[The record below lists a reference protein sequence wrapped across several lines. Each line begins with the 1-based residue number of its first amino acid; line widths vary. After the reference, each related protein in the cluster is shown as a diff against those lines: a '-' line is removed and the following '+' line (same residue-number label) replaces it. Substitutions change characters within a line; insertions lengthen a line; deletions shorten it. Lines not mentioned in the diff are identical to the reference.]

1 MNILGRV
8 GERRV
13 AIWNK
18 ARLLFENRAVA
29 FSTGVAEPV
38 KVCIVG
44 SGPAGFYSADKCIAK
59 RLPDGCHI
67 DILEA
72 LPCPYGLVRS
82 GVAPDHPDT
91 KNVMHHFQ
99 DMMERKRVEYFG
111 NVRVGKD
118 VSLDELRGLY
128 HAVVLAYGA
137 GGGKRL
143 SVEGSG
149 LKNIMSARD
158 FVNWY
163 NGHPSDAPV
172 HVDMAG
178 VKDVL
183 ICGLGNVALDCA
195 RVLLKK
201 PEDMVG
207 TDISTK
213 PYDAIRQSP
222 IERVR
227 ILARRGPAQAAC
239 TPKELRELL
248 QLPHVET
255 FVHPEGCLELTESC
269 KKEIASSRIHK
280 RVVDVL
286 TKSQQK
292 DDDGRKQKE
301 LHVQFLSSPVKWRSS
316 KGHWDWRNGGVSLSA
331 LIESVGYVAE
341 PLEGAPFDPNTNT
354 VPNVLGKVVDADDLY
369 VCGWLKRGPSGIIG
383 TNLVDAEQTVDT
395 MVRHIDIWGSSQK
408 PGRQGLM
415 ELLESRNHQPITYEA
430 WKRIDEEE
438 ISRGQAAGKL
448 REKLTSVQDMI
459 SIANNQ

>member
-1 MNILGRV
+1 MDSRQSDNNVDMLDECNWCV
-8 GERRV
+8 Q
-13 AIWNK
+13 
-18 ARLLFENRAVA
+18 
-29 FSTGVAEPV
+29 
-38 KVCIVG
+38 
-44 SGPAGFYSADKCIAK
+44 
-59 RLPDGCHI
+59 
-67 DILEA
+67 
-72 LPCPYGLVRS
+72 
-82 GVAPDHPDT
+82 
-91 KNVMHHFQ
+91 NVMHHFQ
-99 DMMERKRVEYFG
+99 DMMEKKRVEYFG

-255 FVHPEGCLELTESC
+255 FVHPEGCLKLTESC

-301 LHVQFLSSPVKWRSS
+301 LHVQFLSSPVKYVGSHGTVQGVIAERTELAP
-316 KGHWDWRNGGVSLSA
+316 GRDGGPQRAIGTGEMEEFPCQLV
-331 LIESVGYVAE
+331 IESVGYVAE
-341 PLEGAPFDPNTNT
+341 PLEGAPFDPKTNT

-448 REKLTSVQDMI
+448 REKLTSVEDMI

>member
-1 MNILGRV
+1 
-8 GERRV
+8 
-13 AIWNK
+13 
-18 ARLLFENRAVA
+18 
-29 FSTGVAEPV
+29 
-38 KVCIVG
+38 
-44 SGPAGFYSADKCIAK
+44 
-59 RLPDGCHI
+59 
-67 DILEA
+67 
-72 LPCPYGLVRS
+72 
-82 GVAPDHPDT
+82 
-91 KNVMHHFQ
+91 
-99 DMMERKRVEYFG
+99 MMEKKRVEYFG

-149 LKNIMSARD
+149 LENVMSARD

-172 HVDMAG
+172 HVDLAG
-178 VKDVL
+178 VKDVV

-195 RVLLKK
+195 RVLLKRSQ
-201 PEDMVG
+201 DMIG
-207 TDISTK
+207 TDIASK

-248 QLPHVET
+248 QLPHVDT
-255 FVHPEGCLELTESC
+255 FVHPEGCLDLSENC
-269 KKEIASSRIHK
+269 KQEIAGSRIHK

-286 TKSQQK
+286 TKSQQ
-292 DDDGRKQKE
+292 DALDDGTKKKE
-301 LHVQFLSSPVKWRSS
+301 LHVQFLSSPVKYIGSERAV
-316 KGHWDWRNGGVSLSA
+316 KGVIAERTKLVPGRDGSPQRAIGTGEMEEFPCQLV
-331 LIESVGYVAE
+331 IESVGYIAE
-341 PLEGAPFDPNTNT
+341 PLEGAPFDPKTNT

-395 MVRHIDIWGSSQK
+395 MVRHIDAWGSSQK
-408 PGRQGLM
+408 LGRKGLM
-415 ELLESRNHQPITYEA
+415 ELLESRNHHPITYDA
-430 WKRIDEEE
+430 WKKIDEEE
-438 ISRGQAAGKL
+438 MARGQALGKT
-448 REKLTSVQDMI
+448 REKVTNVEDMM
-459 SIANNQ
+459 SIANKQ